1 MIDEIT
7 LEQLNIAR
15 DRTNA
20 AIARLEQTQTVPQN
34 VRAFIFV
41 HELQHA
47 QRPASAASYNLA
59 VDYSINAALMEI
71 DP

>member
-1 MIDEIT
+1 MY
-7 LEQLNIAR
+7 EQLNIAR
-15 DRTNA
+15 ERTNA

-34 VRAFIFV
+34 LRAFIFV

-47 QRPASAASYNLA
+47 QREASASNLA

>member
-1 MIDEIT
+1 MFDAIT
-7 LEQLNIAR
+7 LEQLNTAR
-15 DRTNA
+15 ERTNA
-20 AIARLEQTQTVPQN
+20 AIAILKQTQAVPQL
-34 VRAFIFV
+34 VAAHIFI

-47 QRPASAASYNLA
+47 QREAPTSNLA

>member
-1 MIDEIT
+1 MLDEIT
-7 LEQLNIAR
+7 LEQLNTAR
-15 DRTNA
+15 ERTNA
-20 AIARLEQTQTVPQN
+20 AIARLEQTQTVPQL
-34 VRAFIFV
+34 VAAYIFV

-47 QRPASAASYNLA
+47 QREAPTFNYS